1 MGNETARQILA
12 NALKRKDE
20 IKKESEALDKLILA
34 YREILDAAE
43 LPELSEEPTFDLRPR
58 PGSRKAQSDYVA
70 RLMRECRRVILDA
83 GRPLKR
89 SELVRL
95 LERNGYPIDGTDK
108 SKVLG
113 TNIWRSGLFTHVEGK
128 GYWPKDAPLP

>member
-12 NALKRKDE
+12 NALKRKEE
-20 IKKESEALDKLILA
+20 IRKESEALDKLISA
-34 YREILDAAE
+34 YREILNA
-43 LPELSEEPTFDLRPR
+43 PEVVEEPTFDLRPR

-70 RLMRECRRVILDA
+70 RLLRECRRLILDA
-83 GRPLKR
+83 GRPLRR

-95 LERNGYPIDGTDK
+95 LEQNGYPVDGTDK

-113 TNIWRSGLFTHVEGK
+113 TNIWRSGLFTHIEGT
-128 GYWPKDAPLP
+128 GYWPKDAPIP

>member
-12 NALKRKDE
+12 SALKRKDE
-20 IKKESEALDKLILA
+20 IRKESEALDKLISA
-34 YREILDAAE
+34 YREILNA
-43 LPELSEEPTFDLRPR
+43 PEVVDEPTLDLRPSR
-58 PGSRKAQSDYVA
+58 GSRKAQSDYVA
-70 RLMRECRRVILDA
+70 RLLRECRRLILDA
-83 GRPLKR
+83 GRPLRR

-95 LERNGYPIDGTDK
+95 LEQNGYPVDGTDK

-113 TNIWRSGLFTHVEGK
+113 TNIWRSDLFTHIEGA